1 MVKTSTKIWLA
12 IACILLIVLGI
23 VCIAN
28 PAATLFSAAWMIG
41 CFTLF
46 SGISQL
52 IFTFKTQAFLPN
64 SGTRM
69 LSSILQIIL
78 GIIFLG
84 HNLFVTVSL
93 PIIFASWVLVEGI
106 ILAVQSFDFK
116 RVGFSG
122 WWGILLLGIA
132 GAILG
137 FLGLKNPDVAG
148 ATLSWII
155 GLGIISLGVSYLLV
169 LCGINRFEKKVGQI
183 RSNIKAAIDEQ

>member
-12 IACILLIVLGI
+12 IAGILLIVLGI

-116 RVGFSG
+116 RIGFSG

-148 ATLSWII
+148 ATLSWFI
-155 GLGIISLGVSYLLV
+155 GCGIIAMGVSYLLA